1 MNMKTV
7 LWEMQGKGNQPLKHT
22 YAEALPLIHKEGN
35 VIEPNKLNYFL
46 NLFTYIFIHLLIYL
60 FLIYLVLL
68 STAHTIQCQMIG

>member
-1 MNMKTV
+1 MNKKTV

-22 YAEALPLIHKEGN
+22 YAEALLLIHKEGG
-35 VIEPNKLNYFL
+35 VTGPNKLIFFL

-68 STAHTIQCQMIG
+68 STAHTIQCQMMG